1 MVFGAFPQ
9 KALAESTI
17 ATMKTKLKGTI
28 KKGRPAIIQRTWE
41 GLTRY
46 SALLVGL
53 DQAEA
58 GKACKKVWAENG
70 YCLALSPA
78 VLSNPDAEWR

>member
-1 MVFGAFPQ
+1 M
-9 KALAESTI
+9 
-17 ATMKTKLKGTI
+17 
-28 KKGRPAIIQRTWE
+28 
-41 GLTRY
+41 TRY

-53 DQAEA
+53 DQADA
-58 GKACKKVWAENG
+58 GKACKQVWAEKG